1 MSHHRSTLVDATAA
15 RGLNLACQ
23 TGRHS
28 NRDRGVDLYETPTP
42 AVEALLRVE
51 QLPHRI
57 WEPACGRGAI
67 VKVLRAAGHDVVAS
81 DLIDYGAG
89 TGGVDFLK
97 TTIAPAALVLTNPPF
112 KIAAQFAAHGLKL
125 CPRVILLLRLA
136 FYESEGRTDIL
147 EHKGLARIHVFR
159 NRLPMMH
166 RDGWTGRGTSS
177 AMAFAWFVWERG
189 HRGKTETD
197 RISWVR
203 S

>member
-1 MSHHRSTLVDATAA
+1 MRHHRSTLVDATAA
-15 RGLNLACQ
+15 RGLNRACQ
-23 TGRHS
+23 TGRHPD
-28 NRDRGVDLYETPTP
+28 RDRGVDLYETPAP

-67 VKVLRAAGHDVVAS
+67 VDVLRAAGHEVVAT
-81 DLIDYGAG
+81 DLMDYGAG
-89 TGGVDFLK
+89 TGGIDFLK
-97 TTIAPAALVLTNPPF
+97 TTIAPANTVLTDPPF
-112 KIAAQFAAHGLKL
+112 KDAARFAAHGLKL

-136 FYESEGRTDIL
+136 FYESVSRTDLL
-147 EHKGLARIHVFR
+147 ERQGLARIHVFR

-166 RDGWTGRGTSS
+166 RAGWTGRRASS
-177 AMAFAWFVWERG
+177 AMPFAWFVWDRG
-189 HRGKTETD
+189 HRGKTEVD